1 MNRLL
6 IIIGFLLAGWSG
18 IVAQT
23 TIEGKVTDGK
33 TGEPILFGTIALY
46 RGGVLITG
54 TETDLDGN
62 FFLSDIQ
69 PGTYDME
76 ASYVGYASQRQTGI
90 VINAGKTN
98 RVNFKLSD
106 DAVLLD
112 LGVEIKA
119 YKVPLIEIDNTS
131 QGSTVTAEKIRALP
145 TKQVNAIAATSA
157 GISSR
162 DGGDISVRGSRSN
175 ETVYFLDGVRVSGN
189 MIPQSEIEQLQ
200 VVIGGI
206 EARYGDVTGGV
217 ISLTSKGPSD
227 KVTGSVEIEK
237 SVDGYGYNLFSG
249 NLSGPILRNSKKQSI
264 LGYRISGQYR
274 NVADNNPSALGVWR
288 ASKDLISKLEQNP
301 IYNIGDSRFASLETL
316 RTSDLGSPMKARPN
330 DENIDLDLTGRL
342 DIKLASNVD
351 VQISGNYNDKVNRF
365 TPGSSGVAGSGSS
378 WALLNWVNNP
388 FEYSNTYRGNFR
400 LTHKIG
406 RQSGGEGGEENA
418 SGSLRN
424 FSYTITLGYQNNRTR
439 VEDYRHEDRLFDYG
453 YFGKT

>member
-6 IIIGFLLAGWSG
+6 LIVGFLLASWAGL
-18 IVAQT
+18 VAQT
-23 TIEGKVTDGK
+23 TIEGKVTDSK

-76 ASYVGYASQRQTGI
+76 ASYVGYAAQRQTGI

-98 RVNFKLSD
+98 RVNFQLSD

-119 YKVPLIEIDNTS
+119 YKVPLIEIDNTT

-227 KVTGSVEIEK
+227 KISGSLEVEK
-237 SVDGYGYNLFSG
+237 SIDGYGYNLLSG
-249 NLSGPILRNSKKQSI
+249 NISGPILRNSKKQSI
-264 LGYRISGQYR
+264 LGYRFSGQYR
-274 NVADNNPSALGVWR
+274 NVADASPSALGVRR
-288 ASKDLISKLEQNP
+288 APESVIRQLEAAP
-301 IYNIGDSRFASLETL
+301 TYNIGDTRFPSLEQL
-316 RTSDLGSPMKARPN
+316 RTSDIGAPFKARQM
-330 DENIDLDLTGRL
+330 T
-342 DIKLASNVD
+342 
-351 VQISGNYNDKVNRF
+351 
-365 TPGSSGVAGSGSS
+365 
-378 WALLNWVNNP
+378 
-388 FEYSNTYRGNFR
+388 
-400 LTHKIG
+400 KI
-406 RQSGGEGGEENA
+406 
-418 SGSLRN
+418 
-424 FSYTITLGYQNNRTR
+424 
-439 VEDYRHEDRLFDYG
+439 
-453 YFGKT
+453 